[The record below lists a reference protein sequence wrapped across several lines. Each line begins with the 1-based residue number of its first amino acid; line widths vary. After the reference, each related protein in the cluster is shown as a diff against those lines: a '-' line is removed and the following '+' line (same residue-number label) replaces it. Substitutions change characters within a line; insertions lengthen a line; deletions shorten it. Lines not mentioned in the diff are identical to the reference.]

1 MLPVAAQCCVSVL
14 PDVRE
19 NRAREKNQQW
29 YSEGTRVVRKYCS
42 CKQENSP
49 YWNRV
54 PRLLARRVRRYWFLG
69 TLRPLVREGCAGIL
83 QVMASLEHFGENSL
97 AKAAAR
103 TTTGEG
109 RAVTRPLHVPAHA
122 LEPAAQFRHAVRNG
136 AGGVALAL
144 GGGFARGFAHLG
156 VLQVFEENH
165 IAISHIAGTSVG
177 SILGAAYA
185 SGAPLALIMATC
197 RTLKFRDIAR
207 WHVSRLGLASNH
219 RLADLIERVFQSRR
233 FEDLRIPMAVVA
245 TNLNTGEPV
254 VFTEGN
260 MVDPIRASC
269 AFPGIFEPVEI
280 GTRWLVDGGLTAP
293 VPTLAARELGATHVI
308 GVSVG
313 MQDGHTGKPSN
324 VFQVVT
330 RAVCAAQKHQLELWE
345 RHADLVIRPD
355 VSALKW
361 DDFDRADEA
370 IEAGKVAAR
379 RALPR
384 IQKLLGVSVDAGQA
398 HDARVAHPAEYRD
411 SGLHFITEAMGS

>member
-1 MLPVAAQCCVSVL
+1 M
-14 PDVRE
+14 VRE
-19 NRAREKNQQW
+19 K
-29 YSEGTRVVRKYCS
+29 GD
-42 CKQENSP
+42 
-49 YWNRV
+49 
-54 PRLLARRVRRYWFLG
+54 
-69 TLRPLVREGCAGIL
+69 GIL
-83 QVMASLEHFGENSL
+83 QVMASLEHFGDSAQPQGAGKDREGRQGRLQES
-97 AKAAAR
+97 AAR
-103 TTTGEG
+103 KVHAERAESLGYVEG
-109 RAVTRPLHVPAHA
+109 SEHFRAPRP
-122 LEPAAQFRHAVRNG
+122 
-136 AGGVALAL
+136 GVALAL

-165 IAISHIAGTSVG
+165 IQISHIAGTSVG

-207 WHVSRLGLASNH
+207 WNVSRLGLASNH

-233 FEDLRIPMAVVA
+233 FEDLKIPMAVVA

-324 VFQVVT
+324 VFQVVA

-355 VSALKW
+355 VTGLSW

-370 IEAGKVAAR
+370 IEAGKVATR

-384 IQKLLGVSVDAGQA
+384 IQKLLRIRVDAGLA
-398 HDARVAHPAEYRD
+398 HDAAVARPAEYQD